1 MNITEQYL
9 IEHYFLQVVENR
21 KTYYMKNNF
30 ILTKDPIYGWLVCHD
45 MGGCFGTN
53 CYIEST
59 EELDRLYNESTGLN
73 LEDE

>member
-30 ILTKDPIYGWLVCHD
+30 ILTEDPIYGWSV
-45 MGGCFGTN
+45 MIWVVASGP
-53 CYIEST
+53 IAI
-59 EELDRLYNESTGLN
+59 
-73 LEDE
+73 